1 MSTLAP
7 SAAPLTMTLK
17 DRYTKAEG
25 PIYLGGMQAL
35 VRMLLDQHAADRAR
49 GLNVGT
55 FVSGYPGSPIGGLD
69 GELLRHRE
77 LLLERD
83 IHFVPGLN
91 EDLAATAVF
100 GAQLA
105 QTLPERTRDGVVG
118 LWYGKAP
125 GVDRS
130 IDAFRHGMYRGM
142 AQNGAVV
149 AVAGD
154 DPAPKSSIVPNDSL
168 ALFYDLMMPTVFPA
182 DVQDLIDLGLHA
194 FALSRATGIGA
205 GLKLIADV
213 ADAAGTAIVGPDRVR
228 PQIPVVEVDGKPFV
242 PDFVPNRAGARNREQ
257 ERLYH
262 AGRLAVAAA
271 YGRLNRLNPL
281 LGATSNARITIV
293 APGKTYLDLMEAL
306 RQLGV
311 PADRLADEGIRV
323 MRVRM
328 PYPMDVADLREAARD
343 VDEVLI
349 VEEKRGFVE
358 RFMKEALFDLSERP
372 RVVGKADERGREVV
386 PFHGALNPD
395 ALVPILAARLDRALG
410 GDRFAERAKL
420 HAREITARPQIEI
433 TRTGHFCSG
442 CPHTTSLQ
450 TPDGDVVGGGIGC
463 HTMALH
469 MGREEFGEIVGFTQ
483 MGGEGS
489 QWVGVA
495 PFTDR
500 KHFFQNLGD
509 GTFAHSGSLAIRFA
523 VASKA
528 NITYKL
534 LFNSAVAMTGGQD
547 ILGGKSLLETVELLQ
562 AEGVAKIVV
571 TTDDTRR
578 HRWSRL
584 SRMVQIRPRA
594 ELLDVQRELRE
605 IEGVTVMIHDQQCA
619 IEKRRLRRKGK
630 LPTPKERVVINER
643 VCEGC
648 GDCGR
653 KSSCLSV
660 LPVETEFGRKT
671 EIHQS
676 SCTTDLSCLKGDC
689 PSFMTVVPKAGSSAP
704 KRALPDLPDV
714 ALETPK
720 PLCSPDDFE
729 IHMSGV
735 GGTGVVTVNQILG
748 VAAAASGRSVRLL
761 DQFGSSQKA
770 GAVSSHIKIST
781 SPIDR
786 APTVADGGADAMLI
800 FDVLGA
806 TEPANLAKA
815 DPAKT
820 VAIVST
826 DRVPTGAMVVN
837 PKLSFPKLP
846 LFAKVIDA
854 NTVADRNLYVD
865 AKQAAETLLG
875 NHLATNLFVVGV
887 AYQRGVIP
895 LPIEAIEHAIRLNG
909 VAIEMNLAAFR
920 WGRIAVAA
928 PDLLAAALEGPKQEP
943 APVPHHPQLTGWADG
958 ELRRLLDIRVN
969 ELIAFQNRAYAE
981 RYVADVRRVHE
992 REQAVGTE
1000 GVAEAV
1006 AVGLYK
1012 LMAYKDEY
1020 EIARLH
1026 LLDAERARV
1035 TEQFGPG
1042 AKVYWKL
1049 HPPFLRALGMQRKLT
1064 LGPWFAPVFRALRAM
1079 RRLRGTP
1086 LDVFGYAKVR
1096 RVERALIAE
1105 YRGVIDEIV
1114 ERLAPETG
1122 RVAAEV
1128 AALPDMVRGYEEI
1141 KLGNVAEYHGRLA
1154 ELRGSWDDEAS
1165 GGLRV
1170 LQHGTA

>member
-1 MSTLAP
+1 
-7 SAAPLTMTLK
+7 MTLQ
-17 DRYTKAEG
+17 DRYTQAEG
-25 PIYLGGMQAL
+25 AIYLGGMHAL
-35 VRMLLDQHAADRAR
+35 VRVLLDQQAADRAR

-69 GELLRHRE
+69 GELLRNRK

-105 QTLPERTRDGVVG
+105 QTLPEKARDGVVG

-142 AQNGAVV
+142 AENGAMI

-182 DVQDLIDLGLHA
+182 DIQDLIDLGLHA
-194 FALSRATGIGA
+194 FALSRATGVGA

-228 PQIPVVEVDGKPFV
+228 PVIPTVEVDGVPFV

-262 AGRLAVAAA
+262 AGRLMVAAA
-271 YGRLNRLNPL
+271 YGRENRLNRL
-281 LGATSNARITIV
+281 LGATSDARITIV

-311 PADRLADEGIRV
+311 SVDRLADEGIRV
-323 MRVRM
+323 MRVSM
-328 PYPMDVADLREAARD
+328 PYPLDVRDLRDAARG
-343 VDEVLI
+343 VEEVLI
-349 VEEKRGFVE
+349 VEEKRAFIE
-358 RFMKEALFDLSERP
+358 RFMKEALFDQTERP
-372 RVVGKADERGREVV
+372 RVVGKVDERDRELV
-386 PFHGALNPD
+386 PAHGALNPD
-395 ALVPILAARLDRALG
+395 QLVPILAARLDHVLG

-420 HAREITARPQIEI
+420 HAREVTARPPIEI

-450 TPDGDVVGGGIGC
+450 TPDGDIVGGGIGC

-523 VASKA
+523 VASKV
-528 NITYKL
+528 NVTYKL

-547 ILGGKSLLETVELLQ
+547 ILGGKTLAETVALLQ

-571 TTDDTRR
+571 TTDDTRKY
-578 HRWSRL
+578 RWSRL
-584 SRMVQIRPRA
+584 ARSVSIRPRA

-605 IEGVTVMIHDQQCA
+605 IEGVTVLIHDQQCA
-619 IEKRRLRRKGK
+619 IEKRRMRRKGT
-630 LPTPKERVVINER
+630 LETPKEKVVINER

-660 LPVETEFGRKT
+660 IPVDTEFGRKT
-671 EIHQS
+671 QIHQS

-689 PSFMTVVPKAGSSAP
+689 PSFVTVVPKAGSSAP
-704 KRALPDLPDV
+704 KRALPELPEI

-729 IHMSGV
+729 LHMSGV

-748 VAAAASGRSVRLL
+748 VAAASSGRSVRLL

-770 GAVSSHIKIST
+770 GAVASHIKIST
-781 SPIDR
+781 APIDR
-786 APTVADGGADAMLI
+786 APTVANGGADAMLI

-820 VAIVST
+820 IAIVST

-854 NTVADRNLYVD
+854 NTIADKNLYVD

-909 VAIEMNLAAFR
+909 VAVEMNLAAFQ
-920 WGRIAVAA
+920 WGRIAVGA
-928 PDLLAAALEGPKQEP
+928 PELLAAALDDPADVP
-943 APVPHHPQLTGWADG
+943 APVPHDPALTGWADG
-958 ELRRLLDIRVN
+958 ELRRLLDVRVA
-969 ELIAFQNRAYAE
+969 ELIAFQDRAYAE

-992 REQAVGTE
+992 REQAVGTG

-1006 AVGLYK
+1006 AVGLHK
-1012 LMAYKDEY
+1012 LLAYKDEY

-1026 LLDAERARV
+1026 LLDAERARIS
-1035 TEQFGPG
+1035 EQFGPG

-1049 HPPFLRALGMQRKLT
+1049 HPPFLRALGMQRKLS
-1064 LGPWFAPVFRALRAM
+1064 LGPWFAPVFRILRSM
-1079 RRLRGTP
+1079 RRLRGTA
-1086 LDVFGYAKVR
+1086 LDVFGYAQVR
-1096 RVERALIAE
+1096 RVERELIGE
-1105 YRGVIDEIV
+1105 YRAVLDEIV
-1114 ERLAPETG
+1114 ERLAPDTAAT
-1122 RVAAEV
+1122 AAEI

-1141 KLGNVAEYHGRLA
+1141 KLANVAAYHERLA
-1154 ELRGSWDDEAS
+1154 ELRASWGDEAA
-1165 GGLRV
+1165 GPLRV
-1170 LQHGTA
+1170 LQNAGG